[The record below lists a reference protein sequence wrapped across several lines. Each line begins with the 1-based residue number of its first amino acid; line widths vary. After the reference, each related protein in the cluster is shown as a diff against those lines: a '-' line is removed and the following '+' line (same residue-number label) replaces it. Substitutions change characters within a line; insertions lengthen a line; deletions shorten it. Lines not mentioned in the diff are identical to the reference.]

1 MRSGVKKLR
10 PAEESRSFEKRA
22 SLSENPT
29 PTVIMAR
36 IEAVMRGEKVF
47 PDFINVESW
56 ERRIDGKQGPLV
68 YSCVLGWLCV
78 GRISLGW

>member
-1 MRSGVKKLR
+1 
-10 PAEESRSFEKRA
+10 
-22 SLSENPT
+22 
-29 PTVIMAR
+29 
-36 IEAVMRGEKVF
+36 VMRGEKVF